1 MAEDT
6 SDAKLF
12 RDLGHPIRL
21 EILRHLL
28 AGEKN
33 VGELMELL
41 GGLPQGR
48 VSTHLT

>member
-1 MAEDT
+1 MAVEA

-33 VGELMELL
+33 VGELMALL